1 MSYYDNYEWDN
12 VMYEIKEFLK
22 HHKLS
27 ELLMI
32 VQAAAEQKEEGF
44 LN

>member
-12 VMYEIKEFLK
+12 IMDEIKEFLK
-22 HHKLS
+22 YHKLS

-32 VQAAAEQKEEGF
+32 VQAAVEQKEEGF